1 MDCKYQR
8 RPIFCNRNKINM
20 KSNEQDA
27 KRNLFQWQQKELLL
41 KIIGL
46 KIIGLNFNK

>member
-1 MDCKYQR
+1 
-8 RPIFCNRNKINM
+8 M
-20 KSNEQDA
+20 KSYEQDA

-46 KIIGLNFNK
+46 EFNNRLRANLSPMP